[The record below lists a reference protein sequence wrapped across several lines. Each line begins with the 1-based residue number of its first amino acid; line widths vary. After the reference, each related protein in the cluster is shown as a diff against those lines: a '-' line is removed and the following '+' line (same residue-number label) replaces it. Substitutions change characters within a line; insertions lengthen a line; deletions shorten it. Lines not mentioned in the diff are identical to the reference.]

1 MLKKRGR
8 SNDRPSPR
16 LPIQAVTPSY
26 RQPAQSSSAG
36 KPHSRA
42 NFSAA
47 ESVLGCQEHCAV
59 RVAKVPQILAI
70 MRDPFSGPP
79 SGRSVANMPHSA
91 ESASHANIRPTLLP
105 SWGASQMTAAAAS
118 TGMLAAD
125 CSLLVTSRLMMQS
138 KFRHESRPAN
148 LHIRCGLIVA
158 LAAGLALGACA
169 SSSPSSSPPPSASS
183 SPDMPKLYDA
193 PPPTGLGQRE
203 LTPAEKKIIANAIAP
218 SLRDAAMAQYRWPK
232 MQSVPDGPVNAT
244 INPHFMCRVAGRN
257 SCLSLLCIVSLDV
270 TKEQSAASF
279 PIDEGRS
286 RHLRRGPGE

>member
-1 MLKKRGR
+1 
-8 SNDRPSPR
+8 
-16 LPIQAVTPSY
+16 
-26 RQPAQSSSAG
+26 
-36 KPHSRA
+36 
-42 NFSAA
+42 
-47 ESVLGCQEHCAV
+47 
-59 RVAKVPQILAI
+59 
-70 MRDPFSGPP
+70 
-79 SGRSVANMPHSA
+79 MPHSA

-105 SWGASQMTAAAAS
+105 SFGASQMTAAAAS

-183 SPDMPKLYDA
+183 PKLYDA

-232 MQSVPDGPVNAT
+232 IQNVPDGPVNYCGMVNAKSPYAPYNGRQAFIVSAT
-244 INPHFMCRVAGRN
+244 VSSGKISSAVVGLVAGGKDFEIVRN
-257 SCLSLLCIVSLDV
+257 MCKKYDLDPD
-270 TKEQSAASF
+270 AS
-279 PIDEGRS
+279 
-286 RHLRRGPGE
+286 